1 LHGHDLITICAILA
15 AGFACQWLAWR
26 IKLPAIL
33 FLLLAGILA
42 GPTLHWL
49 APNDLF
55 GELLVPLV
63 SIGVAIILFEGSLT
77 LKFSEIRGHG
87 AVVRNLVTFGV
98 LITWAGSALTA
109 YFLFDWDARLAA
121 LFGAIVT
128 VSGPTVVMPLLR
140 SVRPVQSV
148 SSVLRWEAILID
160 PIGAILGL
168 LVFDFI
174 LASEAAD
181 GLLEASH
188 TVVTM
193 VAAGALLGAAG
204 GYLFGLAMRKRLIPD
219 FLRNFAALAAVL
231 VVFAASESIHGE
243 SGLLAVTIMGIWLA
257 NTRRLDLEDIL
268 DFKENLTLVLVAG
281 LFIVLAA
288 RLDFAALT
296 KIGSMAIV
304 MVLVLQFVIG
314 PLRALVCS
322 AGSNLR
328 WQEILFLGW
337 VFPRGIV
344 AAAISAIFAL
354 RLEKIGYAGSEE
366 LVPLVYSVILGTVA
380 IQSLTSKTLAKL
392 LGVAE
397 PDPTGV
403 LVVGSNPAALAI
415 AEALHKNGQS
425 VLLADSYWAGIKD
438 ARMRGL
444 TTFYGSAVSRY
455 ADRNM
460 DLTGL
465 GNLLSLSR
473 RPGLNELACVRFA
486 QEFGRDNVYTLSDES
501 EREHRKHRVTG
512 ESRGRVLFG
521 GEHSLEDLLE
531 SLASGAKIKT
541 TELTDEFDF
550 AEYQS
555 RNLDSLL
562 IFATDKSGRV
572 HFPTNDGGTSPGP
585 GWTVSAMVRSAKQA

>member
-1 LHGHDLITICAILA
+1 MHGHDLITICAILA
-15 AGFACQWLAWR
+15 TGFACQWIAWR
-26 IKLPAIL
+26 VKLPAIL
-33 FLLLAGILA
+33 FLLVAGILA
-42 GPTLHWL
+42 GPALNWL
-49 APNDLF
+49 APNELF

-77 LKFSEIRGHG
+77 LKFAEIRGHG
-87 AVVRNLVTFGV
+87 AVVRNLVTLGV
-98 LITWAGSALTA
+98 LITWTGSALTA
-109 YFLFDWDARLAA
+109 HFLFDWDARLSA

-174 LASEAAD
+174 VATEASD

-188 TVVTM
+188 TVATM
-193 VAAGALLGAAG
+193 VGAGAAFGAGG
-204 GYLFGLAMRKRLIPD
+204 GYLFGLVLRKRMIPD

-231 VVFAASESIHGE
+231 MVFAAAESIHAE
-243 SGLLAVTIMGIWLA
+243 SGLLAVTVMGIWLA
-257 NTRRLDLEDIL
+257 NTRHLELEDIL

-288 RLDFAALT
+288 RLDFAALSR
-296 KIGSMAIV
+296 IGPLAIAT
-304 MVLVLQFVIG
+304 VLVLQFVLG
-314 PLRALVCS
+314 PLRAFVCTV
-322 AGSNLR
+322 GSKLR
-328 WQEILFLGW
+328 WQEVLFLGW

-354 RLEKIGYAGSEE
+354 RLEEIGYARSEE
-366 LVPLVYSVILGTVA
+366 RVPQVYSVILGTVA
-380 IQSLTSKTLAKL
+380 IQSLTSKTLARW

-397 PDPTGV
+397 PEPTGV

-415 AEALHKNGQS
+415 AEALHNNGQS
-425 VLLADSYWAGIKD
+425 VLLADSYWAGIQD

-460 DLTGL
+460 DLAGL

-473 RPGLNELACVRFA
+473 RPGLNELACVKFA
-486 QEFGRDNVYTLSDES
+486 QEFGRDNVYTLSDQS
-501 EREHRKHRVTG
+501 EREHRKHRVSG

-521 GEHSLEDLLE
+521 GKHSLSDLLE
-531 SLASGAKIKT
+531 GLASGKTIKT
-541 TELTDEFDF
+541 TELSEEFDF
-550 AEYQS
+550 TEYQS
-555 RNLDSLL
+555 RNEGGLV
-562 IFATDKSGRV
+562 IFATDKSGRI
-572 HFPTNDGGTSPGP
+572 HFPAADSEISPGP
-585 GWTVSAMVRSAKQA
+585 GWTISALVAGATKA